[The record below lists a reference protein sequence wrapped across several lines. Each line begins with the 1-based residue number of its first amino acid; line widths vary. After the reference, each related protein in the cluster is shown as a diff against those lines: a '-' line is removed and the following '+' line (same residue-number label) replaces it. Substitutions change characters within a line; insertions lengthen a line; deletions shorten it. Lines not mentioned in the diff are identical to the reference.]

1 MKPFFLYMLRCA
13 DGKLYVGH
21 TDDLEKRIALH
32 QSGALGGW
40 TSSRRP
46 VELVF
51 ADGFATRAGALERE
65 MQVKGWTR
73 AKKEA
78 LIARDWQRIHSLA
91 RGPDRTFVRRST
103 VRPSTARGPDEPA
116 VPTAALR
123 SGRTDSDAGS
133 GRAGSDSVPG
143 RTDRRRAG

>member
-32 QSGALGGW
+32 KSGALGGW
-40 TSSRRP
+40 TKRRRP

-51 ADGFATRAGALERE
+51 ADGFATRAEALERE

-78 LIARDWQRIHSLA
+78 LIARDWKRIHSLA
-91 RGPDRTFVRRST
+91 RGPDRTS
-103 VRPSTARGPDEPA
+103 VRPSTTRGPDEPA
-116 VPTAALR
+116 VPAAALR
-123 SGRTDSDAGS
+123 SGRTDSDPGS
-133 GRAGSDSVPG
+133 G
-143 RTDRRRAG
+143 RTDRRRAS